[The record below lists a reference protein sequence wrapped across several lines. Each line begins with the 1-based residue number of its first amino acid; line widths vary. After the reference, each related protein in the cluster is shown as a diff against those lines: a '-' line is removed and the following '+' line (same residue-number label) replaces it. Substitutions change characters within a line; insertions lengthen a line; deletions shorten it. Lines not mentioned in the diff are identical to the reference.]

1 MHVFEIVIALL
12 LGGAGLAAVARR
24 IGTPY
29 PALVALAGAALAVV
43 PGTPTL
49 VLNPEL
55 ALALFVAP
63 VLLDAAF
70 DASPR
75 DLRANWRTVAGL
87 ALGAVAL
94 TIFAVAVVARTLV
107 PEMPWAAAVALG
119 AIVAPP
125 DAAAATAVLK
135 QLRPPHRLL
144 VILEGESLFNDA
156 SALLVYRLAV
166 GATIGGVAV
175 GWNVLPLLL
184 GVTGGSVLL
193 GLVLAH
199 VSLRLLAKIEDV
211 STAVIVQFCTTF
223 AVWLLAERLHLSGI
237 LTTVAY
243 AMTASRRAPEVTPA
257 RIRIPSY
264 AVWEV
269 VVFVLNVLAFIL
281 IGFQLKSILARVD
294 RPTLLVYVTIAAA
307 ICATTIIARIAW
319 VTGVAA
325 VSRWRCPPNA
335 EGRASPQDR
344 VALSPRAAA
353 LVGWC
358 GMRGIVTLAAA
369 LALPTGD
376 AGSVPFPYRDL
387 ILFTAFAV
395 VLGTLVLQ
403 GATLRPLLTML
414 RLRDDGTVD
423 REVRL
428 ARVETLRAA
437 LNATAASPD
446 NEAAAVVRQRYELQL
461 RRAEADVDA
470 DAQDGRRKSP
480 RPDGT
485 RRESAT
491 GGAHVV
497 RAAMDAERQRLSTLR
512 AEGTIGDAAFQQV
525 EQELDWAEL
534 DSQQLLRSEEALPP
548 REALRPG
555 SAR

>member
-12 LGGAGLAAVARR
+12 LGGAGLAALARR

-29 PALVALAGAALAVV
+29 PALVALAGAVLAVV

-49 VLNPEL
+49 VLDPEL

-70 DASPR
+70 DASQR
-75 DLRANWRTVAGL
+75 DLRANWQAVAGL

-94 TIFAVAVVARTLV
+94 TIGAVALVTRALV
-107 PEMPWAAAVALG
+107 PAMPWAAAVALG

-156 SALLVYRLAV
+156 SALFVYRLAV
-166 GATIGGVAV
+166 GASIGTLVI
-175 GWNVLPLLL
+175 GWNVVPMMLGITAGSILL
-184 GVTGGSVLL
+184 GI
-193 GLVLAH
+193 VLAR
-199 VSLRLLAKIEDV
+199 VVVRLLAGVEDV
-211 STAVIVQFCTTF
+211 ATAVILQFVSTF
-223 AVWLLAERLHLSGI
+223 GVWLLAERLYLSGI
-237 LTTVAY
+237 LTTVAF
-243 AMTASRRAPEVTPA
+243 AMAASRWAADVTPA

-269 VVFVLNVLAFIL
+269 AVFVLNVLAFIL
-281 IGFQLKSILARVD
+281 VGFQLKSITARLD
-294 RPTLLVYVTIAAA
+294 RFTLMEYLGIAAVV
-307 ICATTIIARIAW
+307 CATTILARIAW

-325 VSRWRCPPNA
+325 VSRWRCRPQGDSRPPA
-335 EGRASPQDR
+335 VDR
-344 VALSPRAAA
+344 VGLSPRAAA

-369 LALPTGD
+369 LALPTGGEGR
-376 AGSVPFPYRDL
+376 APFPYRDL
-387 ILFTAFAV
+387 ILLTAFSV
-395 VLGTLVLQ
+395 VLGTLVVQ
-403 GATLRPLLTML
+403 GATVRPLLTRL

-437 LNATAASPD
+437 LSATDGARTD
-446 NEAAAVVRQRYELQL
+446 AAALVRRRYELQL
-461 RRAEADVDA
+461 RRAEADVEAEPPGSAKDA
-470 DAQDGRRKSP
+470 RELAAPDRKDRGS
-480 RPDGT
+480 D
-485 RRESAT
+485 ED
-491 GGAHVV
+491 VV
-497 RAAMDAERQRLSTLR
+497 RAAMNAERQRLLALR

-534 DSQQLLRSEEALPP
+534 DAQQLLRSD
-548 REALRPG
+548 
-555 SAR
+555 